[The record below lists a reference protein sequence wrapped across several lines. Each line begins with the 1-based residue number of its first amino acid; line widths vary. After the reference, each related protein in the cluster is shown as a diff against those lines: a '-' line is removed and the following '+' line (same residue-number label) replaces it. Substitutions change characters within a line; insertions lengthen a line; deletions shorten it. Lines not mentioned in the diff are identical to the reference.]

1 MSVNNDQ
8 ALAQMLQEFDSLK
21 ESYPRLL
28 KNRDPL
34 AGPTYARMHDLAKM
48 IGPRMH
54 PTVQRD
60 PLGNVVY
67 PKSVQPFQF
76 CEFDLK
82 G

>member
-1 MSVNNDQ
+1 MPVNNDQ

-34 AGPTYARMHDLAKM
+34 AGPTYARMHDLAKA
-48 IGPRMH
+48 IGPRMRVA
-54 PTVQRD
+54 VQRD

-67 PKSVQPFQF
+67 PKGVQPFQF
-76 CEFDLK
+76 ADFDRK